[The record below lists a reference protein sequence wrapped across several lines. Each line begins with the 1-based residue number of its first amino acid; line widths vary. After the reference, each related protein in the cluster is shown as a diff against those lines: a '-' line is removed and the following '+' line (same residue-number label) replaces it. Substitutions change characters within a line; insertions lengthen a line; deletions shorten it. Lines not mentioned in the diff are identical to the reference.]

1 MLGKDDQQKGSDLRE
16 KRKTRLPE
24 MPSPRVPD
32 LSFSRWQQCYKSH
45 GSFPVYLASEVQK
58 QSNAPVP
65 DQKLATKVS
74 KSCAM
79 PP

>member
-16 KRKTRLPE
+16 KCKTWLPE
-24 MPSPRVPD
+24 TAQSPRSGS
-32 LSFSRWQQCYKSH
+32 LFSRWQQCYKSR
-45 GSFPVYLASEVQK
+45 GSFPVYLALEVQK

-65 DQKLATKVS
+65 GQKLATKVS
-74 KSCAM
+74 KSRAM